1 MKNLAVACMLLLGA
15 VSTAFCAQISDERAI
30 RIGLIHF
37 SAPLSKDMDFSPTL
51 THLKKTFA
59 PRPVEAK
66 VYSSADLEEA
76 IKSGSI
82 DFFYAS
88 SGFFWRMLP
97 YGVRDIATV
106 VTREKPDPNRG
117 TAGTFITLRDRSD
130 IVYLKDMEGKRFVA
144 NYPSAFHGYR
154 IGMADLEARGINHE
168 KFFSDVHFLGEN
180 AEKIIDELI
189 RGKADAA
196 FLRAC
201 WLEEFENHNIAVLDK
216 IKVIEPVP
224 GPIACLHS
232 TRAYPNNT
240 FGSTFAAD
248 KDLAKAMSVALLTMQ
263 PTKTGQSWSLATDFK
278 TVDKLYKSLKTGPYE
293 HLRHWTVK
301 RVLNEYWPFF
311 VIAILS
317 LFGLILHS
325 WRSDRLVERRT
336 RELTEATQ
344 KKEALETKVRKFE
357 DRMESMQKSNLVGQ
371 LSSIFAHEMNQ
382 PLGACS
388 CYVDGLKT
396 LNQEGTVDKETLSY
410 SLDQLQKEIDRATG
424 IVDKVRAYAK
434 TRANR
439 DKSVN
444 LSGICGEILESFK
457 TRHGGRVKFTYAV
470 SDAVMVIGDPLE
482 LHILVY
488 NLVKNAVEAAS
499 EVPDAHVGL
508 TVKND
513 MKTAVLEVS
522 NTGRILSEDEIAS
535 IGNPMLKSNK
545 ENGLGL
551 GSSVVFSIVEAMG
564 GKIDKQRGEVCGLTI
579 KVSLPVWK

>member
-1 MKNLAVACMLLLGA
+1 MKNFAVACMLLLGA
-15 VSTAFCAQISDERAI
+15 VSTAFCAQITDERPI

-59 PRPVEAK
+59 PRSVEAK
-66 VYSSADLEEA
+66 VYSSADLEDA
-76 IKSGSI
+76 IKAGNI

-106 VTREKPDPNRG
+106 VTHEKPDPNRG

-130 IVYLKDMEGKRFVA
+130 IVYLKDMKGKRFVA

-154 IGMADLEARGINHE
+154 IGMAELEARDINHE

-189 RGKADAA
+189 KGKADVG

-201 WLEEFENHNIAVLDK
+201 WLEEFEHHNIAVLDK

-224 GPIACLHS
+224 GAIACLHS

-240 FGSTFAAD
+240 FSSTFAAD

-263 PTKTGQSWSLATDFK
+263 PTETGQSWSLATDFK
-278 TVDKLYKSLKTGPYE
+278 AVDKLYKSLKTGPYE

-301 RVLNEYWPFF
+301 RVLKEYWPFF
-311 VIAILS
+311 VIAVLS
-317 LFGLILHS
+317 LLGLILHS
-325 WRSDRLVERRT
+325 WRSDRLVERRS
-336 RELTEATQ
+336 RELTEANQ
-344 KKEALETKVRKFE
+344 KVRKFE

-396 LNQEGTVDKETLSY
+396 LNDSDGVDRETLSY

-424 IVDKVRAYAK
+424 IVNKVRSYAK
-434 TRANR
+434 TRTSR

-444 LSGICGEILESFK
+444 LSSICNEVLESFR
-457 TRHGGRVKFTYAV
+457 TRYGSRVKLSGDPTENIF
-470 SDAVMVIGDPLE
+470 VIGDPLE

-499 EVPDAHVGL
+499 EVPDAAVGL
-508 TVKND
+508 TLEATD
-513 MKTAVLEVS
+513 SSAILEVS
-522 NTGRILSEDEIAS
+522 NSGKVLSDEEVAS
-535 IGNPMLKSNK
+535 IGNPMFMSRK

-564 GKIDKQRGEVCGLTI
+564 GKIEKQRGSTCGLLI
-579 KVSLPVWK
+579 RVSLPIWK